1 MTAHGKFYI
10 TQSIREAIGILNLVL
25 TELEMLLPE
34 ENIQKVR
41 HHRIGKEDLF

>member
-25 TELEMLLPE
+25 TELEMLLPKKTSKKFV
-34 ENIQKVR
+34 ITA
-41 HHRIGKEDLF
+41 